1 MISSKATVNKIT
13 QIRKRDGQL
22 ENFDKQKI
30 VKAISKAAQNA
41 GNNDVNEAEKIA
53 DEVVDI
59 IDSRADNRSE
69 TAYTPTVEEIQ
80 DTVEKVLI
88 EKGHAATAK
97 AFILYRAKHAEE
109 RASKIELP
117 KEIDAMFIHKSKL
130 SKMVDPARIAAYK
143 SLYYMLKKMQKT
155 GEIKIHEDYLGGSE
169 LARNIYH
176 KKYCLKD
183 FAGGLIETNPEDVF
197 VRLASFIASVE
208 ENDEKQKEFAVK
220 FYNDLYNGYYLPGG
234 RVMAGAGDLYRL
246 KTLANCFV
254 SLIDEDNIES
264 IYKAAYEAARTYSY
278 GGGIG
283 IDISN
288 LRPRD
293 AVVHNAADK
302 STGAVSFMELYSLT
316 TGLIGQ
322 SGRRG
327 ALMLTLDVKHPEII
341 NFINVKKNN
350 NWVTEQIVKQVE
362 WSGKFNKEQLEE
374 VGKQVRENTQVRFA
388 NISIK
393 VSDEF
398 MLAVQEQ
405 TKHGPDKIVVYKKA
419 KAAVGSG
426 ANKIKVKQDKE
437 THYSYG
443 MPSKEIKNYEA
454 YNVFNNLRELN
465 GFLNRTYN
473 VEISEKDLHNNEKR
487 DVFGDYVV
495 QIEGT
500 DYDLAIKYS
509 GDFLL
514 YYNSDNTGEIKNL
527 VKARDVWNLFVASNY
542 KTAEPGLIFWTTM
555 SRYSPSNYVGRPISS
570 TNPCV
575 TGDTLIKTEEGS
587 ISIKELAEKYPNGGI
602 KIAVAQQ
609 IQSRNLLLEQLAC
622 VSKFS
627 AFKTG
632 TKETVKIIT
641 KSGKELKCTPD
652 HRIMTTNG
660 WKEAEN
666 LKEADDILTENGTDK
681 LGSIQ
686 SNGLEDVYDIT
697 EPMTHSFIANGI
709 IVHNCGEVPLEDGG
723 ACNLGSIN
731 LSRFVIEGYTE
742 NARVDWENLKIATQ
756 NLTRFLDN
764 VVTWN
769 QVLNALDKQRK
780 AAEETRRTGLGIM
793 GIADML
799 NQLGIP
805 YDSDEGIA
813 IVNKAAKFIAN
824 ICYEASSDIAAEK
837 EPFKCYDYEKYKDS
851 PFLKEVIEPEIQEK
865 IKKQGIRNVASLS
878 IAPTGTIS
886 NAILGFTLGKK
897 NYVGV
902 SGGIEPVFALFYTR
916 RSESFNQFFKVFHST
931 VQAYIDMKNLNE
943 KAQVAT
949 TEKDLRGILPTFFF
963 RTAHYIKPEKRVEIQ
978 GIVQKY
984 IDQSISSTVNLAEDI
999 NPEIISTV
1007 YLDAW
1012 QKKLKGITIYRDGSR
1027 YPILSVETQASEFQR
1042 VRAKTFEI
1050 TITDAHTGI
1059 ATKKIAMGDEVIA
1072 LASGALTTPYHL
1084 ITNPVEGITV
1094 KELIAEK
1101 IILEPETN
1109 LHVEQK
1115 IAQKEQIIVTHGS
1128 ELASQHSTENADTQQ
1143 PIAQNPCPECG
1154 VDMNMTEGCATCPG
1168 CGFSPCSIKI

>member
-1 MISSKATVNKIT
+1 MSSTTKNIISKIT
-13 QIRKRDGQL
+13 QVRKRDGQL
-22 ENFDKQKI
+22 ENFDRQKI
-30 VKAISKAAQNA
+30 INAISKAAHSVGSHDIA
-41 GNNDVNEAEKIA
+41 EAERVTDETIKILN
-53 DEVVDI
+53 
-59 IDSRADNRSE
+59 SRSFKDNI
-69 TAYTPTVEEIQ
+69 PTVEETQ
-80 DTVEKVLI
+80 DIVEKTLI
-88 EKGHAATAK
+88 EKYHAATAK
-97 AFILYRAKHAEE
+97 AYILYRAKRAQE
-109 RASKIELP
+109 RASQVEIA
-117 KEIDAMFIHKSKL
+117 KEIEAMFTYKSKL
-130 SKMVDPARIAAYK
+130 SKIVDPARIAAYK
-143 SLYYMLKKMQKT
+143 SLYYMLKRMQKT

-183 FAGGLIETNPEDVF
+183 INGSLIETTPEDVF
-197 VRLASFIASVE
+197 VRLAAFIASVE
-208 ENDEKQKEFAVK
+208 QTDEQQKQSAVN

-254 SLIDEDNIES
+254 SLIEEDNIES

-293 AVVHNAADK
+293 AVVHNAADR

-350 NWVTEQIVKQVE
+350 NWVTEQIIKQSE

-374 VGKQVRENTQVRFA
+374 LGKQVRENTQVRFA

-398 MLAVQEQ
+398 MQAVHEQ
-405 TKHGPDKIVVYKKA
+405 TKHGPDKIVVYKKS
-419 KAAVGSG
+419 KASE
-426 ANKIKVKQDKE
+426 ANKIKVKQDKD

-555 SRYSPSNYVGRPISS
+555 SHYSPSNYVGRPISS
-570 TNPCV
+570 TNP
-575 TGDTLIKTEEGS
+575 
-587 ISIKELAEKYPNGGI
+587 
-602 KIAVAQQ
+602 
-609 IQSRNLLLEQLAC
+609 
-622 VSKFS
+622 
-627 AFKTG
+627 
-632 TKETVKIIT
+632 
-641 KSGKELKCTPD
+641 
-652 HRIMTTNG
+652 
-660 WKEAEN
+660 
-666 LKEADDILTENGTDK
+666 
-681 LGSIQ
+681 
-686 SNGLEDVYDIT
+686 
-697 EPMTHSFIANGI
+697 
-709 IVHNCGEVPLEDGG
+709 CGEVPLEDGG

-731 LSRFVIEGYTE
+731 LSRFVIDGYTE
-742 NARVDWENLKIATQ
+742 NARLDWDSLKKATQ
-756 NLTRFLDN
+756 NLARFLDN

-769 QVLNALDKQRK
+769 QVLNALEKQRK
-780 AAEETRRTGLGIM
+780 AAEETRRTGLGVM

-799 NQLGIP
+799 NQLAIP
-805 YDSDEGIA
+805 YDSDEGIKLLDK
-813 IVNKAAKFIAN
+813 VMKYIAN
-824 ICYEASSDIAAEK
+824 IAYDASSDLAAEK
-837 EPFKCYDYEKYKDS
+837 EPFKSYDYEGYKNC
-851 PFLKEVIEPEIQEK
+851 PFLNEAIDPKIQEK
-865 IKKQGIRNVASLS
+865 IRKQGIRNVASLS

-886 NAILGFTLGKK
+886 NAVLGFVLGKK
-897 NYVGV
+897 NYIGV
-902 SGGIEPVFALFYTR
+902 SGGIEPVFALYYTR
-916 RSESFNQFFKVFHST
+916 RSESFNQFFRVFHSS
-931 VQAYIDMKNLNE
+931 VQAYLDMKKLND
-943 KAQVAT
+943 KAQHAKNDK
-949 TEKDLRGILPTFFF
+949 ELKHILPSFFF
-963 RTAHYIKPEKRVEIQ
+963 RTAHNIKPEKRVEIQ
-978 GIVQKY
+978 GIAQKY

-999 NPEIISTV
+999 NPEVISTV

-1027 YPILSVETQASEFQR
+1027 YPILSVESQSTEFQKY
-1042 VRAKTFEI
+1042 RAKTFEI
-1050 TITDAHTGI
+1050 TISDAHGT
-1059 ATKKIAMGDEVIA
+1059 AKKITTGEEVVV
-1072 LASGALTTPYHL
+1072 LNNGTLTTPYHL
-1084 ITNPVEGITV
+1084 ITHPVKGITV
-1094 KELIAEK
+1094 KEIIAGK
-1101 IILEPETN
+1101 IMLEPET
-1109 LHVEQK
+1109 HVQVEHKK

-1128 ELASQHSTENADTQQ
+1128 GSASQESGQEADAQKI
-1143 PIAQNPCPECG
+1143 IAQNPCPECG

>member
-1 MISSKATVNKIT
+1 MSSMTGNTISKIT
-13 QIRKRDGQL
+13 QVRKRDGQL
-22 ENFDKQKI
+22 ENFDRQKI
-30 VKAISKAAQNA
+30 INAVFKAAQTV
-41 GNNDVNEAEKIA
+41 GGHDITEAERVA
-53 DEVVDI
+53 DETI
-59 IDSRADNRSE
+59 KILNSRSFKDNI
-69 TAYTPTVEEIQ
+69 PTVEETQ
-80 DTVEKVLI
+80 DIVEKTLI
-88 EKGHAATAK
+88 KKSHAATAK
-97 AFILYRAKHAEE
+97 AYILYRAKRAQE
-109 RASKIELP
+109 RASQVEIP
-117 KEIDAMFIHKSKL
+117 KEIEAMFSYKSKL

-143 SLYYMLKKMQKT
+143 SLYYMLKRMQKA
-155 GEIKIHEDYLGGSE
+155 GELSVHEDYLGGSE

-183 FAGGLIETNPEDVF
+183 IDGSLIETTPEDVF
-197 VRLASFIASVE
+197 VRLAAFIASVE
-208 ENDEKQKEFAVK
+208 QTDEQQKQSAVN

-254 SLIDEDNIES
+254 SLIEEDNIES

-293 AVVHNAADK
+293 AVVHNAADR

-350 NWVTEQIVKQVE
+350 NWVTEQIIKQSE

-374 VGKQVRENTQVRFA
+374 LGKQVRENTQVRFA

-398 MLAVQEQ
+398 MQAVHEQ
-405 TKHGPDKIVVYKKA
+405 TKHGPDKIVVYKKS
-419 KAAVGSG
+419 KASE
-426 ANKIKVKQDKE
+426 ANKIKVKQDKD

-555 SRYSPSNYVGRPISS
+555 SHYSPSNYVGRPISS

-575 TGDTLIKTEEGS
+575 AGETLIKTEYGS
-587 ISIKELAEKYPNGGI
+587 ISIKELAETYPNGGI
-602 KIAVAQQ
+602 KIAVSQQ
-609 IQSRNLLLEQLAC
+609 IQSRNLLLEQLAY

-632 TKETVKIIT
+632 TKETIKIIT
-641 KSGKELKCTPD
+641 KSGRKLKCTSD

-660 WKEAEN
+660 WKEAGN
-666 LKEADDILTENGTDK
+666 LKQSDEILTESGTDK
-681 LGSIQ
+681 LESMLSDGI
-686 SNGLEDVYDIT
+686 EDVYDIT

-731 LSRFVIEGYTE
+731 LSRFVIDGYTE
-742 NARVDWENLKIATQ
+742 NARLDWESLKKATQ
-756 NLTRFLDN
+756 NLARFLDN

-769 QVLNALDKQRK
+769 QVLNALEKQRK
-780 AAEETRRTGLGIM
+780 AAEETRRTGLGVM

-799 NQLGIP
+799 NQLAIP
-805 YDSDEGIA
+805 YDSDEGIKLLDK
-813 IVNKAAKFIAN
+813 VMKYIAN
-824 ICYEASSDIAAEK
+824 TAYDASSDLAAEK
-837 EPFKCYDYEKYKDS
+837 EPFKSYDYEGYKNC
-851 PFLKEVIEPEIQEK
+851 PFLNEAIDPEIQEK
-865 IKKQGIRNVASLS
+865 IRKQGIRNVASLS

-886 NAILGFTLGKK
+886 NAVLGFVLGKK
-897 NYVGV
+897 NYIGV
-902 SGGIEPVFALFYTR
+902 SGGIEPVFALYYTR
-916 RSESFNQFFKVFHST
+916 RSESFNQFFRVFHSS
-931 VQAYIDMKNLNE
+931 VQAYLDMKKLND
-943 KAQVAT
+943 KAQHAKNDK
-949 TEKDLRGILPTFFF
+949 ELKHILPSFFF
-963 RTAHYIKPEKRVEIQ
+963 RTAHNIKPEKRVEIQ
-978 GIVQKY
+978 GIAQKY

-999 NPEIISTV
+999 NPEVISTV

-1027 YPILSVETQASEFQR
+1027 YPILSVESQSTEFQKY
-1042 VRAKTFEI
+1042 RAKTFEI
-1050 TITDAHTGI
+1050 TISDAHGT
-1059 ATKKIAMGDEVIA
+1059 AKKITTGEEVVM
-1072 LASGALTTPYHL
+1072 LNDGTLTTPYHL
-1084 ITNPVEGITV
+1084 VTYPVKGITV
-1094 KELIAEK
+1094 KEIIAGK
-1101 IILEPETN
+1101 IMLEPET
-1109 LHVEQK
+1109 HVQVEHKK

-1128 ELASQHSTENADTQQ
+1128 GSASQEADAQKI
-1143 PIAQNPCPECG
+1143 IAQNPCPECG

>member
-1 MISSKATVNKIT
+1 MISSKNKII

-22 ENFDKQKI
+22 ENFDRQKI
-30 VKAISKAAQNA
+30 INAIFKAAQTA
-41 GNNDVNEAEKIA
+41 GGHDLKEAERVA
-53 DEVVDI
+53 DEVVKTVTAKV
-59 IDSRADNRSE
+59 DSRSDPSSL
-69 TAYTPTVEEIQ
+69 TQSYTPTVEEIQ

-88 EKGHAATAK
+88 EQGHAATAK
-97 AFILYRAKHAEE
+97 AYILYRAKHAEE

-117 KEIDAMFIHKSKL
+117 KEIDAMFVHKSKL

-143 SLYYMLKKMQKT
+143 SLYYMLKRMQKT
-155 GEIKIHEDYLGGSE
+155 GEIKVHDDYLGGSE

-183 FAGGLIETNPEDVF
+183 LAGGLIETNPEDVF

-208 ENDEKQKEFAVK
+208 ENDEKQKESAVK

-350 NWVTEQIVKQVE
+350 NWVTEQIIKQAE

-398 MLAVQEQ
+398 MQAVQEQ

-419 KAAVGSG
+419 KTAAG
-426 ANKIKVKQDKE
+426 NKIKVKQDKE

-443 MPSKEIKNYEA
+443 MPSKEIKNYET
-454 YNVFNNLRELN
+454 YNVFNDLRELN

-473 VEISEKDLHNNEKR
+473 VEISEKDLQNNQKR

-514 YYNSDNTGEIKNL
+514 YYNSDNTGEIRNL

-555 SRYSPSNYVGRPISS
+555 SHYSPSNYVGRPISS
-570 TNPCV
+570 TNP
-575 TGDTLIKTEEGS
+575 
-587 ISIKELAEKYPNGGI
+587 
-602 KIAVAQQ
+602 
-609 IQSRNLLLEQLAC
+609 
-622 VSKFS
+622 
-627 AFKTG
+627 
-632 TKETVKIIT
+632 
-641 KSGKELKCTPD
+641 
-652 HRIMTTNG
+652 
-660 WKEAEN
+660 
-666 LKEADDILTENGTDK
+666 
-681 LGSIQ
+681 
-686 SNGLEDVYDIT
+686 
-697 EPMTHSFIANGI
+697 
-709 IVHNCGEVPLEDGG
+709 CGEVPLEDGG

-731 LSRFVIEGYTE
+731 LSRFVIDGYTE
-742 NARVDWENLKIATQ
+742 NARVDWENLKTATQ

-799 NQLGIP
+799 NQLGIH

-824 ICYEASSDIAAEK
+824 ICYEASSDIAGEK

-851 PFLKEVIEPEIQEK
+851 PFLKEVIDPEIQEK
-865 IKKQGIRNVASLS
+865 IRKQGIRNVASLS

-897 NYVGV
+897 NYIGV

-943 KAQVAT
+943 KALVAT
-949 TEKDLRGILPTFFF
+949 TEKDLKSILPTFFF

-978 GIVQKY
+978 SIVQRY
-984 IDQSISSTVNLAEDI
+984 IDQSISSTVNLPEDI

-1012 QKKLKGITIYRDGSR
+1012 QKKIKGITIYRDGSR

-1050 TITDAHTGI
+1050 TITDMHTGMI
-1059 ATKKIAMGDEVIA
+1059 SQKIAMGDEIIA
-1072 LASGALTTPYHL
+1072 LASGILTTPYHL
-1084 ITNPVEGITV
+1084 IVNPIKEITV

-1101 IILEPETN
+1101 IVLEPEM
-1109 LHVEQK
+1109 HVQVEQK

-1128 ELASQHSTENADTQQ
+1128 ELASQHSSENADAQQ

>member
-1 MISSKATVNKIT
+1 MISSKNRNI

-22 ENFDKQKI
+22 ENFDRQKI
-30 VKAISKAAQNA
+30 ISAIFKAAQTA
-41 GNNDVNEAEKIA
+41 GGHDIKESERIA
-53 DEVVDI
+53 DEVVKTVTAKV
-59 IDSRADNRSE
+59 DSRSDLNSS
-69 TAYTPTVEEIQ
+69 TPSSSVYTLTVEEIQ

-88 EKGHAATAK
+88 EQGHAATAK
-97 AFILYRAKHAEE
+97 AYILYRAKHAEE

-117 KEIDAMFIHKSKL
+117 KEIDAMFVHKSKL

-143 SLYYMLKKMQKT
+143 SLYYMLKRMQKT
-155 GEIKIHEDYLGGSE
+155 GEIKVHDDYLGGSE

-183 FAGGLIETNPEDVF
+183 LAGGLIETNPEDVF

-208 ENDEKQKEFAVK
+208 ENDEKQKESAVK

-350 NWVTEQIVKQVE
+350 NWVTEQIIKQAE

-398 MLAVQEQ
+398 MQAVQEQ
-405 TKHGPDKIVVYKKA
+405 TKHGPDKIVVYKKS
-419 KAAVGSG
+419 KANG
-426 ANKIKVKQDKE
+426 AATKIKVKQDKE

-443 MPSKEIKNYEA
+443 MPSKEIKNYET
-454 YNVFNNLRELN
+454 YNVFNDLRELN

-473 VEISEKDLHNNEKR
+473 VEISEKDLQNNQKR

-514 YYNSDNTGEIKNL
+514 YYNSDNTGEIRNL

-555 SRYSPSNYVGRPISS
+555 SHYSPSNYVGRPISS
-570 TNPCV
+570 TNP
-575 TGDTLIKTEEGS
+575 
-587 ISIKELAEKYPNGGI
+587 
-602 KIAVAQQ
+602 
-609 IQSRNLLLEQLAC
+609 
-622 VSKFS
+622 
-627 AFKTG
+627 
-632 TKETVKIIT
+632 
-641 KSGKELKCTPD
+641 
-652 HRIMTTNG
+652 
-660 WKEAEN
+660 
-666 LKEADDILTENGTDK
+666 
-681 LGSIQ
+681 
-686 SNGLEDVYDIT
+686 
-697 EPMTHSFIANGI
+697 
-709 IVHNCGEVPLEDGG
+709 CGEVPLEDGG

-742 NARVDWENLKIATQ
+742 NARVDWENLKTATQ

-799 NQLGIP
+799 NQLGIA

-824 ICYEASSDIAAEK
+824 ICYEASSDLAAEK
-837 EPFKCYDYEKYKDS
+837 EPFKCYDADKYKDS
-851 PFLKEVIEPEIQEK
+851 PFLKEVIDPEVQEK
-865 IKKQGIRNVASLS
+865 IRKQGIRNVASLS

-897 NYVGV
+897 NYIGV

-943 KAQVAT
+943 KALVAT
-949 TEKDLRGILPTFFF
+949 TEKDLKGILPTFFF

-978 GIVQKY
+978 SIVQRY
-984 IDQSISSTVNLAEDI
+984 IDQSISSTVNLPEDI

-1042 VRAKTFEI
+1042 VRAKTFEV
-1050 TITDAHTGI
+1050 TITDLHTG
-1059 ATKKIAMGDEVIA
+1059 TVSKKIAMGDEIIV

-1084 ITNPVEGITV
+1084 IVNPIKEITV

-1101 IILEPETN
+1101 IILEPEM
-1109 LHVEQK
+1109 HVQVEQK
-1115 IAQKEQIIVTHGS
+1115 KAVQKEAIIMTHGS
-1128 ELASQHSTENADTQQ
+1128 ELASQHSSVNADAQQ